1 MSSRV
6 HLTAGALLSTA
17 ALTVAALSAVPAS
30 AATAHTGFARWTST
44 ADFAQGTS
52 AGIAA
57 ATNSVTIGSG
67 TSTTTY
73 DDPHVSGG
81 AKTYDRG
88 IWTSPWK
95 STGFDARSVV
105 PSWSIDVPGGSFA
118 RIDVRVRDGN
128 TTGSWDSLGHWA
140 LSVSRVVRTSSSSQT
155 DDLAKVATDTVIAN
169 SGKTFDAWQVR
180 VQLLR
185 PHHSSDKPTLYAV
198 NGTAASYLTKSA
210 STSTT
215 TMTTSHELAVPRSS
229 QMIHKGEFPQWG
241 GGGEAWCSPTS
252 TAMVMRYFG
261 KGPSTASL
269 TWVKHTDPFVDH
281 AARYTYDTRYDGT
294 GNWPFN
300 TAYAAHYSLDA
311 FVTRLA
317 SLRDAEGFIKAGIPL
332 VASIAFAKGGLD
344 GAPISSTPGHLL
356 VITGFSKSGRVIA
369 NDPAASSNS
378 SVRRIYSRAQFE
390 KAWLGG
396 SGGVV
401 YVIHP
406 TSKPLPAGSARW

>member
-1 MSSRV
+1 MTSRV
-6 HLTAGALLSTA
+6 RLAVGATLAAAALGLAALPLAPATA
-17 ALTVAALSAVPAS
+17 ATPH
-30 AATAHTGFARWTST
+30 TAFARWTST

-52 AGIAA
+52 TGIATKTA
-57 ATNSVTIGSG
+57 SVTIGSG
-67 TSTTTY
+67 TSTTKY
-73 DDPHVSGG
+73 DDPHISGG
-81 AKTYDRG
+81 ARTYDRG

-95 STGFDARSVV
+95 STGFDAKSLV
-105 PSWSIDVPGGSFA
+105 PSWSIDSPGGSWA
-118 RIDVRVRDGN
+118 RIDVRVRSGS
-128 TTGSWDSLGHWA
+128 TIGSWDSVGRWA
-140 LSVSRVVRTSSSSQT
+140 LSASWIVRSSESSQT
-155 DDLAKVATDTVIAN
+155 DDLAKLATDTVVAN
-169 SGKTFDAWQVR
+169 SGKTFDAWQIR

-185 PHHSSDKPTLYAV
+185 PHGSTVKPTLYAV
-198 NGTAASYLTKSA
+198 NGTAASYLTTSA

-215 TMTTSHELAVPRSS
+215 TMTATKELAVPKSS
-229 QMIHKGEFPQWG
+229 QMIHKGEFPKWG

-261 KGPSTASL
+261 KGPTKAAY
-269 TWVKHTDPFVDH
+269 TWSKYTDSFVDH
-281 AARYTYDTRYDGT
+281 AARYTFDIHYDGT

-300 TAYAAHYSLDA
+300 TAYAAHYSLDT
-311 FVTRLA
+311 FVTRLTN
-317 SLRDAEGFIKAGIPL
+317 LRDAETFIKAGIPL
-332 VASIAFAKGGLD
+332 VASIAFSKGGLA

-356 VITGFSKSGRVIA
+356 VITGFTADGRVIA
-369 NDPAASSNS
+369 NDPAAASNS

>member
-1 MSSRV
+1 MTSRV
-6 HLTAGALLSTA
+6 R
-17 ALTVAALSAVPAS
+17 LTVGAALSAVALCIASLPTTPAT
-30 AATAHTGFARWTST
+30 AATAQTAFARWTTT
-44 ADFAQGTS
+44 ADFAHGTS
-52 AGIAA
+52 TGLAA
-57 ATNSVTIGSG
+57 ETGSVTIGHG

-88 IWTSPWK
+88 IWTSPWQP
-95 STGFDARSVV
+95 TGFDARSLV
-105 PSWSIDVPGGSFA
+105 PSWSINAPGGSFV
-118 RIDVRVRDGN
+118 RIDVRVRDGE
-128 TTGSWDSLGHWA
+128 TTGTWDSVAQWA
-140 LSVSRVVRTSSSSQT
+140 LSTSRIVRTSHSSQT
-155 DDLAKVATDTVIAN
+155 DDLAKLATDTVIAN
-169 SGKTFDAWQVR
+169 SGKTFDAWQAR

-185 PHHSSDKPTLYAV
+185 PHGSSDKPVLYAV
-198 NGTAASYLTKSA
+198 DGTAATYLTKSE
-210 STSTT
+210 STSAT
-215 TMTTSHELAVPRSS
+215 TMTSTKELAVPKSS

-252 TAMVMRYFG
+252 TSMVMRYFG
-261 KGPSTASL
+261 KGPAKSSYSWSKYADSY
-269 TWVKHTDPFVDH
+269 VDH
-281 AARYTYDTRYDGT
+281 AARYTYDDRYDGT

-317 SLRDAEGFIKAGIPL
+317 NLRDAEAFIKAGIPL

-356 VITGFSKSGRVIA
+356 VITGFTAGGRVIA
-369 NDPAASSNS
+369 NDPAAASSS
-378 SVRRIYSRAQFE
+378 SVRRIYSRAPFE

-406 TSKPLPAGSARW
+406 TSKPLPAGSTRW

>member
-1 MSSRV
+1 MTSRARTTV
-6 HLTAGALLSTA
+6 GALLSVVVLCIA
-17 ALTVAALSAVPAS
+17 AVPVSSAS
-30 AATAHTGFARWTST
+30 AATAHTAFARWTST
-44 ADFAQGTS
+44 SDFAQGTS
-52 AGIAA
+52 TGLAA
-57 ATNSVTIGSG
+57 ATDSVTIGSG

-88 IWTSPWK
+88 IWTSPWQ
-95 STGFDARSVV
+95 STGFDARSLV

-118 RIDVRVRDGN
+118 RVDVRVRN
-128 TTGSWDSLGHWA
+128 SRTTGSWDSVARWA
-140 LSVSRVVRTSSSSQT
+140 LSVSRVVRSSNSSQT
-155 DDLAKVATDTVIAN
+155 DDLARLATDTIVAS
-169 SGKTFDAWQVR
+169 SGQTFDAWQVR

-185 PHHSSDKPTLYAV
+185 PHHSTDKPTLYAV
-198 NGTAASYLTKSA
+198 NGTAATYLTTSA
-210 STSTT
+210 STSAT
-215 TMTTSHELAVPRSS
+215 TMTTSHELAVPKSS
-229 QMIHKGEFPQWG
+229 QMNHKGEFPQWG

-261 KGPSTASL
+261 KGPSKASYS
-269 TWVKHTDPFVDH
+269 WAKNADGFVDH
-281 AARYTYDTRYDGT
+281 AARYTFDTRYDGT

-300 TAYAAHYSLDA
+300 TAYAAHYSLDS

-317 SLRDAEGFIKAGIPL
+317 SLRDAEAFIKAGIPL

-356 VITGFSKSGRVIA
+356 VIVGFTKSGRVIA
-369 NDPAASSNS
+369 NDPAAASNS

-406 TSKPLPAGSARW
+406 TSKPLPAGSTRW